1 MERSGSG
8 VSFRAMREEKAEHER
23 KESERE
29 ERERRKIN
37 LHDSDGPSLFS
48 RLLSSLFPDLGL
60 TFSSQTDDDD
70 RVNGGLRAARRSSV
84 ATTVD
89 ARRRKT
95 SEKDVVRSQCP
106 TPPTCAWLLHSSA
119 ESRACLFHSAAM
131 S

>member
-1 MERSGSG
+1 
-8 VSFRAMREEKAEHER
+8 MREEKAEHER

-48 RLLSSLFPDLGL
+48 RLLFLDLGL

-70 RVNGGLRAARRSSV
+70 RVNGELRAARRSSV

-119 ESRACLFHSAAM
+119 EIRACLFL
-131 S
+131 